1 MLAAKKLYFASA
13 KLNSIKLV
21 VRITEEENDASAA
34 ALNVQAFSCQMEINN
49 KLVVDYVLK
58 EIQPISSCCAVW

>member
-21 VRITEEENDASAA
+21 VRITEEENDA

>member
-13 KLNSIKLV
+13 KLNSTKLV
-21 VRITEEENDASAA
+21 VRLTEDENDAGAA
-34 ALNVQAFSCQMEINN
+34 ALNLQAFSCQMEINN
-49 KLVVDYVLK
+49 KLVADYVLK